1 MRMPRTILP
10 LVLCM
15 AAAIAAPFSQ
25 SAAAAAPES
34 GAPIGR
40 WLQPSTAP
48 ISPEA
53 RIFLVAGARDIANF
67 AQEVVDQK
75 QLWLARG
82 YAPAQIE
89 CFFAAPPPDQ
99 REDVAQFLALEQPL
113 RDCHL
118 ASPADVFNAM
128 VQVATGYTHDHFYLY
143 ISSHGSRP
151 TGELPEGYVRR
162 IDPQSAW
169 LPQAMADARAD
180 RNSSAYAWLS
190 PFHIAMEGIRFD
202 AQRWGWVS
210 HFARLRQSRLD
221 PGLPLRE
228 HLFTPKLLAAALQT
242 FPAEVRKVVVIQAC
256 YSGGFVLPPEQAPAP
271 EESLL
276 NVKNI
281 TVLTAARADRTS
293 FGCDQSGETTYYGRS
308 VQKVLDANP
317 GLTVEQL
324 DWRQVHE
331 QVSGEV
337 EELEQQTGIGERARS
352 VPQFHADEAGDPAP
366 DRRNTERRRPRSG
379 PRSR

>member
-1 MRMPRTILP
+1 MPCKFLP
-10 LVLCM
+10 MFICI
-15 AAAIAAPFSQ
+15 AAGIAAPYSQ
-25 SAAAAAPES
+25 CAAGAAPEP
-34 GAPIGR
+34 AEPIGR
-40 WLQPSTAP
+40 WLQPSMAA

-75 QLWLARG
+75 RLWLARG
-82 YAPAQIE
+82 YAPEQIE
-89 CFFAAPPPDQ
+89 CFFAAPPPEQ
-99 REDVAQFLALEQPL
+99 RDDVAQFLALEQPL

-118 ASPADVFNAM
+118 ASPADVFNALG
-128 VQVATGYTHDHFYLY
+128 QIASGYAHDHFYLY

-162 IDPQSAW
+162 IDPESAW
-169 LPQAMADARAD
+169 LPQAMADARTD
-180 RNSSAYAWLS
+180 RNSSAHAWLS

-202 AQRWGWVS
+202 MQRWGWAS

-228 HLFTPKLLAAALQT
+228 HLFTPKLLAAALQA
-242 FPAEVRKVVVIQAC
+242 FPAQVRKVVVIQAC
-256 YSGGFVLPPEQAPAP
+256 YSGGFVLPPDQAPAP

-276 NVKNI
+276 NVQHI

-293 FGCDQSGETTYYGRS
+293 FGCDQSGDTTYYGRS
-308 VQKVLDANP
+308 LQKVLDANA
-317 GLTVEQL
+317 GLTVAQL

-331 QVSGEV
+331 QVSHEV
-337 EELEQQTGIGERARS
+337 EQLEQQTGIGERARS
-352 VPQFHADEAGDPAP
+352 LPQFHADASGEPAP
-366 DRRNTERRRPRSG
+366 DQRNTSLRRPRGG
-379 PRSR
+379 PRGR

>member
-1 MRMPRTILP
+1 MSRPIP
-10 LVLCM
+10 VLATCII
-15 AAAIAAPFSQ
+15 AAIAAVSSLP
-25 SAAAAAPES
+25 AIAAAPGNE
-34 GAPIGR
+34 APIGR

-48 ISPEA
+48 ISPDA

-75 QLWLARG
+75 QLWLGRG
-82 YAPAQIE
+82 YAPEQIE

-99 REDVAQFLALEQPL
+99 REDVAQFLALEEPL
-113 RDCHL
+113 RECHL
-118 ASPADVFNAM
+118 ASPADVFNALA
-128 VQVATGYTHDHFYLY
+128 QVAAGYVHEDFYLY

-151 TGELPEGYVRR
+151 TGELPDGYVRR
-162 IDPQSAW
+162 IDPDSSW
-169 LPQAMADARAD
+169 LPQAMADARTD
-180 RNSSAYAWLS
+180 KYSSAYAWLS

-202 AQRWGWVS
+202 AQRWGWAS

-221 PGLPLRE
+221 PALPLRD
-228 HLFTPKLLAAALQT
+228 HLFTPRLLSTALQA
-242 FPAEVRKVVVIQAC
+242 FPAQVRKVVVIQAC
-256 YSGGFVLPPEQAPAP
+256 YSGGFVLPPDQAPAP

-308 VQKVLDANP
+308 VQKVLDANA
-317 GLTVEQL
+317 GLTIAQF

-331 QVSGEV
+331 QVSREV
-337 EELEQQTGIGERARS
+337 EALEQQTGIGERARS
-352 VPQFHADEAGDPAP
+352 LPQFHADEAAGPVP
-366 DRRNTERRRPRSG
+366 DQPTTERRRQRGG
-379 PRSR
+379 PRGR